1 MSEYLKKR
9 EEFVMQ
15 QFKSKDY
22 VTILLVIANIT
33 VYIFCTIQ
41 GDVLYN
47 MGSLSV
53 VDIIDRQEYYRVLT
67 SMFLHAGPQH
77 IWGNMIFLAA
87 LGDMLER
94 SIGHGRFFTIYM
106 LAGIGGN
113 LLSMGRE
120 LATGQF
126 CSTVGASGAV
136 FGLIGALLLLICR
149 NNGTYGEV
157 SLRRMILAL
166 IYLFYSGMQS
176 ETTNNAA
183 HLGGFVVGFIVMA
196 VFYCVER
203 RKYQKY

>member
-22 VTILLVIANIT
+22 VTISLVIANIA

-41 GDVLYN
+41 GDMLYN

-149 NNGTYGEV
+149 NNGIYGEV

-166 IYLFYSGMQS
+166 VYLFYSGMQS

>member
-1 MSEYLKKR
+1 
-9 EEFVMQ
+9 MQ

-22 VTILLVIANIT
+22 VTILLVITNIA

-41 GDVLYN
+41 GNVLYN

-53 VDIIDRQEYYRVLT
+53 VDIIDRHDYYRILT
-67 SMFLHAGPQH
+67 SLFLHANPQH

-120 LATGQF
+120 LVTGQF

-166 IYLFYSGMQS
+166 VYLFYSGMQS

-203 RKYQKY
+203 RKYQKYQKY